1 MSSGHP
7 HPQAPIGLAVA
18 NAAKQIHRALDAALV
33 EAGGT
38 LPTWLILI
46 ALKQRPR
53 RTQLELARAV
63 GIGTPTLTHHVDA
76 LEKAGVVSR
85 VRDPEDRRMVRV
97 ELTDAGDELFH
108 QLRKAATTF
117 DRRLRS
123 GLSEEEVGQLR
134 GLLGRLEA
142 NVAGG
147 GED

>member
-1 MSSGHP
+1 MSTGHL
-7 HPQAPIGLAVA
+7 HPRTPIGMAVA
-18 NAAKQIHRALDAALV
+18 NTAKQLNRAFDAALQ

-46 ALKQRPR
+46 ALKQRSR

-76 LEKAGVVSR
+76 LERAGVVSR
-85 VRDPEDRRMVRV
+85 VRDPDDRRMVRV

-108 QLRKAATTF
+108 QLRKAATAF
-117 DRRLRS
+117 DRRLRA
-123 GLSEEEVGQLR
+123 GLSEEDVERLR
-134 GLLGRLEA
+134 GLLGRLDA

-147 GED
+147 DAD